1 MSEQQGWVPE
11 PAAQQQQHMPSNH
24 VPAHVPHMQH
34 PPLWYPPSA
43 PYVTAAPL
51 PAQAPAPLQRRR
63 LGRAAVAVVAA
74 VALSAASAFGGGYA
88 ALELRPAAASSGVVS
103 AQNSSSQSGT
113 ADLADVAARVLPS
126 VVSINTG
133 SAVGSGVIITQDGAI
148 LTNNHV
154 IATARGNTV
163 QISFSDG
170 KTATAQILGA
180 DEATDLAVVKI
191 TGGGSYTPLA
201 FADSSTVHVGDT
213 VLAVGS
219 PLGLESSVT
228 SGIVSALN
236 RTIDEGSANRSGSGA
251 KIAGAIQT
259 DAAINPGNSG
269 GALVN
274 TAGQL
279 IGINTA
285 IATSGST
292 AGSIGV
298 GFAISSNTA
307 KTVAQQLLS

>member
-11 PAAQQQQHMPSNH
+11 PAAEHQQHMPSNH
-24 VPAHVPHMQH
+24 VPPHVPHMQH
-34 PPLWYPPSA
+34 PPQWYPPAS
-43 PYVTAAPL
+43 PYVTPVTAV
-51 PAQAPAPLQRRR
+51 PAPLQRRR
-63 LGRAAVAVVAA
+63 LGKGVAAVVAA
-74 VALSAASAFGGGYA
+74 VALSVASAVGGGYA
-88 ALELRPAAASSGVVS
+88 ALELRPAATASDTVIS
-103 AQNSSSQSGT
+103 AQNSSSQSGS
-113 ADLADVAARVLPS
+113 ANLANVAQAVLPS

-154 IATARGNTV
+154 VATARGTTV

-170 KTATAQILGA
+170 KSAQAQIVGT
-180 DEATDLAVVKI
+180 DETSDLAVVKI
-191 TGGGSYTPLA
+191 VGGGSYTPLA
-201 FADSSTVHVGDT
+201 FADSSAVHVGDT

-219 PLGLESSVT
+219 PLGLEASVT

-236 RTIDEGSANRSGSGA
+236 RTIDEGADNRSA
-251 KIAGAIQT
+251 ATKIPGAIQT

-274 TAGQL
+274 TSGQL

-307 KTVAQQLLS
+307 KTVAQQLLG